1 MSRMR
6 GRNFWHTA
14 SVVLAAAGMFLCVLG
29 IATAG
34 AAEDDNETA
43 ENESIEVEHEKKPWY
58 DSFWPLG
65 DRVDVHKLEDEYI
78 PYQTE
83 WGAKAPGKEG
93 RPKDAEG
100 DETAEKEEGS
110 GQAWFSTL
118 FSLGSQDG
126 LKGDFSP
133 GSAETADNT
142 LPPRPNLFVELG
154 DPFLDTGQLD
164 AGFEIPVIGA
174 VWQPRLWAY
183 MIWRTAFQSFDGG
196 GDGSVR
202 ETELATR
209 LDVYANLQLTGT
221 EKILVGF
228 RPLDKNQPNAFTRYT
243 FNGRGDEGFDGDFS
257 IIPETLFF
265 EGDLGSLFPVFDN
278 KGIIP
283 LDFGF
288 TVGRQ
293 PIVFQEGILINDT
306 LDAVGFV
313 RNNIPFPGTS
323 NLRISGLYAWN
334 RVDRNDFDD
343 TANADLFGLFF
354 NADTHTST
362 LNLDLVYVND
372 KGGPSD
378 GLNIGGSAIQR
389 MTIGGETY
397 ATAFRVNASFALD
410 EEVAGVPASVVGD
423 GVLLTAEF
431 SKHPHGSDDIIYFN
445 PFVAIGNY
453 TQAGREEVVGGP
465 LANTGILFASPSLG
479 NYLAEINPFTDDVIG
494 FAMGY
499 QAFWDNNRRNLILEV
514 AGRESYSGKGP
525 DSLGFGAQMQQAV
538 GRNVQLTFE
547 AYYTINDGEKDGAGT
562 RAEVQV
568 VY

>member
-6 GRNFWHTA
+6 GRNFWHMA

-34 AAEDDNETA
+34 AAENEA
-43 ENESIEVEHEKKPWY
+43 GEESSIETEHKKPWY

-83 WGAKAPGKEG
+83 WGSQAPSKEG
-93 RPKDAEG
+93 RP
-100 DETAEKEEGS
+100 EEGEEAEDS
-110 GQAWFSTL
+110 GSGWFSNL

-126 LKGDFSP
+126 GLKSDFSP
-133 GSAETADNT
+133 GAAEGGTTT

-164 AGFEIPVIGA
+164 AGFEVPVIGA

-183 MIWRTAFQSFDGG
+183 MIWRTAFQSFDAG

-202 ETELATR
+202 ETEVATR
-209 LDVYANLQLTGT
+209 LDLYANLQLTGT
-221 EKILVGF
+221 EKLLVGF
-228 RPLDKNQPNAFTRYT
+228 RPLDKNRADRFTRYT
-243 FNGRGDEGFDGDFS
+243 FNGRGEEGFDGDFS

-265 EGDLGSLFPVFDN
+265 EGDLGSLFPVFDE
-278 KGIIP
+278 KGVIP

-306 LDAVGFV
+306 VDALGFV

-323 NLRISGLYAWN
+323 NLRISGLWAWN
-334 RVDRNDFDD
+334 RVDRNDEFD
-343 TANADLFGLFF
+343 TPNADLFGLFF

-362 LNLDLVYVND
+362 YNVDLIYVND

-378 GLNIGGSAIQR
+378 GFNIGAAAIQR
-389 MTIGGETY
+389 MNIGGETY

-431 SKHPHGSDDIIYFN
+431 SKHPHGSDDIVYFN
-445 PFVAIGNY
+445 PFIAIGNY
-453 TQAGREEVVGGP
+453 TQAGREAVVGGP
-465 LANTGILFASPSLG
+465 LANVGILFASPSLG
-479 NYLAEINPFTDDVIG
+479 NYLAEVNPFTDDVVG
-494 FAMGY
+494 FALGY
-499 QAFWDNNRRNLILEV
+499 QAFWDNNRRNLILEI
-514 AGRESYSGKGP
+514 AGRESFNNTGP
-525 DSLGFGAQMQQAV
+525 DSLGFGAQLQQAV
-538 GRNVQLTFE
+538 GRNVQLQFE
-547 AYYTINDGEKDGAGT
+547 AYYTINDGEKDGVGT
-562 RAEVQV
+562 RAEVLV

>member
-6 GRNFWHTA
+6 GRNFWHMA
-14 SVVLAAAGMFLCVLG
+14 SVLLAAVGMFLCVLG

-34 AAEDDNETA
+34 AAEDEAGEQSSVET
-43 ENESIEVEHEKKPWY
+43 EHKKPWY

-65 DRVDVHKLEDEYI
+65 DRVDVHKLEEEYI

-83 WGAKAPGKEG
+83 WGSQAPSKEG
-93 RPKDAEG
+93 RP
-100 DETAEKEEGS
+100 EEGEETESASS
-110 GQAWFSTL
+110 GWFGNL
-118 FSLGSQDG
+118 FSLGSQNGG
-126 LKGDFSP
+126 LKGDFTP
-133 GSAETADNT
+133 GAAESSTTT

-164 AGFEIPVIGA
+164 AGFEVPVIGA

-183 MIWRTAFQSFDGG
+183 MIWRTAFQSFDPG

-202 ETELATR
+202 ETEVATR
-209 LDVYANLQLTGT
+209 LDLYANLQLTGT
-221 EKILVGF
+221 EKLLVGF
-228 RPLDKNQPNAFTRYT
+228 RPLDKNRANRFTRYT
-243 FNGRGDEGFDGDFS
+243 FNGRGEEGFDGDFS

-265 EGDLGSLFPVFDN
+265 EGDLGSLFPVFDE
-278 KGIIP
+278 KGVIP

-306 LDAVGFV
+306 VDAVGFV

-323 NLRISGLYAWN
+323 NLRISGLWAWN
-334 RVDRNDFDD
+334 RVDRNDEFD
-343 TANADLFGLFF
+343 TPNADLFGLFF

-362 LNLDLVYVND
+362 YNVDLVYVND

-378 GLNIGGSAIQR
+378 GFNIGAAAIQR
-389 MTIGGETY
+389 MNIGGETY

-431 SKHPHGSDDIIYFN
+431 SKHPHGSDDIVYFN
-445 PFVAIGNY
+445 PFIAIGNY
-453 TQAGREEVVGGP
+453 TQAGREAVVGGP
-465 LANTGILFASPSLG
+465 LANVGILFASPSLG
-479 NYLAEINPFTDDVIG
+479 NYLAEVNPFTDDVVG
-494 FAMGY
+494 FALGY
-499 QAFWDNNRRNLILEV
+499 QAFWDNNRRNLILEI
-514 AGRESYSGKGP
+514 AGRESYNNTGP
-525 DSLGFGAQMQQAV
+525 DSLGFGAQLQQAV
-538 GRNVQLTFE
+538 GRNVQLQFE

-562 RAEVQV
+562 RAEVLV